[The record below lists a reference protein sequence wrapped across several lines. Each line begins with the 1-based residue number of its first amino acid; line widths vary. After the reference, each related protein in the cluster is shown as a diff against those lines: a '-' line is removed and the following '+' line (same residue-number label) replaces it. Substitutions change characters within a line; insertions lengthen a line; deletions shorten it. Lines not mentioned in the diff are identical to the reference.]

1 MSKKINIKKIFTKPI
16 IEHYKNNKNEI
27 TQELLDELRETKVGK
42 QIAFDILDLPQND
55 EGYYLDSF
63 GKEITYQKIP
73 TLKNI
78 NRKLPLS
85 QIHIDE
91 IMKCQN
97 DIYYFM
103 RNYVKIKTPK
113 GVDYPDL
120 RYYQLEFLDCIIQPE
135 NESIVGLLPRQCIN
149 KETKVVVNNKEQ
161 SIEELFNECKSEH
174 NKIL

>member
-1 MSKKINIKKIFTKPI
+1 MSNIKKIFTEPV
-16 IEHYKNNKNEI
+16 IEYYKNNKDKI
-27 TQELLDELRETKVGK
+27 TQELLDQLRETKEGK
-42 QIAFDILDLPQND
+42 KIAYEMLNLPQND

-63 GKEITYQKIP
+63 GKEISYQKIP

-85 QIHIDE
+85 EIHKNE
-91 IMKCQN
+91 IQKCQE

-135 NESIVGLLPRQCIN
+135 NESIIGLLPRQCIN
-149 KETKVVVNNKEQ
+149 KETMLKVNNKKQ
-161 SIEELFNECKSEH
+161 SIEDLFNECKNES
-174 NKIL
+174 LQ